1 MLLCPILNSLRIAYV
16 NSKWVLKLKSTII
29 HSEILFQSNTLEILL
44 RANKQLSRIINNL
57 KSIINK

>member
-1 MLLCPILNSLRIAYV
+1 MSIV
-16 NSKWVLKLKSTII
+16 NKWVLKLKSTII

-44 RANKQLSRIINNL
+44 RGNKQLSRIINNL